1 MVNSPP
7 VIATGPPPHPAMDY
21 AALRSEAVALLG
33 RLSGSQWTDH
43 NIHDPGITI
52 LEQLCFAIT
61 DLAYRI
67 DFPIADLIASSGM
80 GAWPPPAAQLLRGDP
95 VTEDDLRT
103 LLQAMGATDLRIS
116 PRDSTALP
124 LFFHERDGRSGMGDL
139 LGEPP
144 PWDPL
149 GQPIRLRGLRQV
161 RLQPADLLPVVT
173 GRLHRSRL
181 LGEDLLVEDLTPFP
195 VAVHADLEVGAVDDP
210 EGLLVQI
217 LETLQAAITPEPG
230 APPAEGIRSSDL
242 LHALL
247 DLPLVRA
254 VRSIALAPP
263 SAPERR
269 EPWLLPVP
277 TDSSAVIDPTSPIR
291 LFRDGLPLPLD
302 PSAVVRR
309 LAPTP
314 GSLEVPPA
322 MAVAPGGRRREL
334 GRFASLRRQLPAA
347 YGVGPD
353 GLGSAASPERRA
365 VARQLE
371 AYLLILDQLLS
382 NALAQLALAP
392 ELLSP
397 TPSPAAA
404 PAAAERSYGSRP
416 VDDPPLRVDH
426 LIDPPAGGY
435 AAWLQQAVE
444 TGDPRERR
452 QGFLAHLLARFGE
465 ELTPPGADLL
475 ALRREFL
482 TDIARMGGARGSGA
496 DLLEPAA
503 GPGGFEERLRRRL
516 ALPRFF
522 PAGTKDPPF
531 LLIEHLLLRPLP
543 EDATQLVDDGDGPI
557 PFLASVASAD
567 PWSLQV
573 SLVMNQ
579 ALVPSGSDAAATF
592 EARVAQALCSELPA
606 HLRPRLLWFGDGGG
620 PQEEPKL
627 WQRTLKAW
635 GQFRELLAA
644 YRKASDSAQP
654 IKPLLQLACRDARD
668 RMIELLGLGLPW
680 PLRDLPLPA
689 ELVVAQGRS
698 AAITLGFSQPGV
710 RYELWDRD
718 TEAPL
723 QPPVAANGT
732 GQPLE
737 LATPSIL
744 GDRTFRVRAVKANAA
759 PPVGERATWLKGE
772 IRVIEGINT
781 SLVPVFRDLPRVA
794 PEAPAAFAASLCDL
808 GVTVRVDIPSSQ
820 NGITYDLV
828 DRVDQAAGVD
838 QQQSRSASVSGNGG
852 TITLTYPFAA
862 EDRDLQVR
870 ARRTVP
876 TASGLQVALL
886 TTILPL
892 RVRADRSVP
901 LAVVA
906 PVLNPG
912 ESGALQV
919 GNGQMRAQ
927 QGVTYQLWSRRI
939 ADEEFITDPFQ
950 PPPPAPQP
958 SLAVNGDGRTVRVAR
973 PPATADPEALAALGF
988 TPLTA
993 SQVGNANVLS
1003 FDLGPASG
1011 DTTWLA
1017 LASKTH
1023 RLDPLDS
1030 PTPRFGTSTVQLE
1043 QAGVLLVR
1051 PDPGVL
1057 LTLVRW
1063 QQDATS
1069 GLWQLHGGEPG
1080 VYYLVSRDGSPLG
1093 LEAYG
1098 HQLDARDPTI
1108 VRGLERLRVEVDLAI
1123 AADPL
1128 PAAARTNGL
1137 PPPLLDLALAAD
1149 ALADPLKVRAR
1160 RAMTGLQSELSEPPL
1175 LVRVE
1180 PAAVPAGS
1188 QAKIVLLGRA
1198 GDTYGLE
1205 LDRVPVGAPQA
1216 GDGSELTLPTD
1227 PLGSTTA
1234 FTLVIRSQV
1243 GAERRLPVT
1252 VRVEK
1257 NP

>member
-1 MVNSPP
+1 MATSPP
-7 VIATGPPPHPAMDY
+7 VIPTGPPPHPAMDY

-61 DLAYRI
+61 DLAYRT
-67 DFPIADLIASSGM
+67 DFPIADLTAIGGM
-80 GAWPPPAAQLLRGDP
+80 EAWPPPAAQLLSGDP
-95 VTEDDLRT
+95 VTQEDLRA
-103 LLQAMGATDLRIS
+103 LLQTMGATALRII
-116 PRDSTALP
+116 PRETTALP
-124 LFFHERDGRSGMGDL
+124 LYFHERDGSSGRGDL

-161 RLQPADLLPVVT
+161 RLQPAALIPAVT

-181 LGEDLLVEDLTPFP
+181 LAEDVLVEDLTPFF

-210 EGLLVQI
+210 AGLLAEI
-217 LETLQAAITPEPG
+217 LRILQAAITPEPE

-247 DLPLVRA
+247 DLPQVRA
-254 VRSIALAPP
+254 VRSIGLASP
-263 SAPERR
+263 SAPENL

-277 TDSSAVIDPTSPIR
+277 ADSTAVIDPTSPIR
-291 LFRDGLPLPLD
+291 LFRDGLPLPVD
-302 PSAVVRR
+302 QSAVARR
-309 LAPTP
+309 SPPQPAALQASPSTP
-314 GSLEVPPA
+314 EV
-322 MAVAPGGRRREL
+322 PGGRRRDL
-334 GRFASLRRQLPAA
+334 SRFASLRRQLPAA

-365 VARQLE
+365 IARQLE
-371 AYLLILDQLLS
+371 AYLLIFDQLLS

-397 TPSPAAA
+397 VASPGG
-404 PAAAERSYGSRP
+404 AERSYGSRP
-416 VDDPPLRVDH
+416 VDDPPLRTDH

-435 AAWLQQAVE
+435 AAWLQEAVE
-444 TGDPRERR
+444 AGDPRERR

-482 TDIARMGGARGSGA
+482 ADIARMGGARGSGA

-522 PAGTKDPPF
+522 PAGSKDPPF

-543 EDATQLVDDGDGPI
+543 EDRDQLRDDGDGPI
-557 PFLASVASAD
+557 PFLASVAAPD

-573 SLVMNQ
+573 SLVMNHD
-579 ALVPSGSDAAATF
+579 LMPSGSDAADTF
-592 EARVAQALCSELPA
+592 ERRVAQALCSELPA
-606 HLRPRLLWFGDGGG
+606 HLQPRLLWFGNGGG
-620 PQEEPKL
+620 PQQEPEL
-627 WQRTLKAW
+627 WTTTLAAWRT
-635 GQFRELLAA
+635 FRDLLAD
-644 YRKASDSAQP
+644 YRKALDSPQGIGPA
-654 IKPLLQLACRDARD
+654 LQLACRDARD
-668 RMIELLGLGLPW
+668 RVIELLQLGLPW
-680 PLRDLPLPA
+680 PLRDIPLPA
-689 ELVVAQGRS
+689 ELVVTQGRS
-698 AAITLGFSQPGV
+698 AAVTLGFSQIGV
-710 RYELWDRD
+710 RYQLWDRD

-723 QPPVAANGT
+723 QPPVTADGT
-732 GQPLE
+732 GKPLE
-737 LATPSIL
+737 LATPPIL
-744 GDRTFRVRAVKANAA
+744 SDRTFRVRAVKANAV
-759 PPVGERATWLKGE
+759 PPVGERATWLRGE

-781 SLVPVFRDLPRVA
+781 SLVPAFRDLPRVA
-794 PEAPAAFAASLCDL
+794 PAAPAAFTACLCDH
-808 GVTVRVDIPSSQ
+808 GVTVQVDIPSSQ

-828 DRVDQAAGVD
+828 DRVDLAAGVD
-838 QQQSRSASVSGNGG
+838 QQQSRSAGVSGNGG
-852 TITLTYPFAA
+852 TITLSYPFAA

-876 TASGLQVALL
+876 TGSGIQVALL
-886 TTILPL
+886 STILPL
-892 RVRADRSVP
+892 RVRADRAVP

-912 ESGALQV
+912 ESATLQV
-919 GNGQMRAQ
+919 GNALTKAQ
-927 QGVTYQLWSRRI
+927 QAVTYQLWSRRI

-950 PPPPAPQP
+950 PPPSAPQP
-958 SLAVNGDGRTVRVAR
+958 RLEVNADGRTVRVA
-973 PPATADPEALAALGF
+973 PPPPTADPEALTTLGF
-988 TPLTA
+988 TPLTPP
-993 SQVGNANVLS
+993 QLGNANVLS
-1003 FDLGPASG
+1003 FDLGPSSG

-1023 RLDPLDS
+1023 RLDPLDGL
-1030 PTPRFGTSTVQLE
+1030 TPSFGTSTVQLA

-1051 PDPGVL
+1051 PDPGVR

-1069 GLWQLHGGEPG
+1069 GLWQLQGGEPG
-1080 VYYLVSRDGSPLG
+1080 VVYLVSRDGSPLG
-1093 LEAYG
+1093 AEAYV
-1098 HQLDARDPTI
+1098 HQADALDPA
-1108 VRGLERLRVEVDLAI
+1108 VARGLERLRVEVDLAI

-1128 PAAARTNGL
+1128 PSAPRTKGL
-1137 PPPLLDLALAAD
+1137 PPPLLELALAAD
-1149 ALADPLKVRAR
+1149 ALTEPVKVRAR
-1160 RAMTGLQSELSEPPL
+1160 RAMTGLQSDMSEPPL
-1175 LVRVE
+1175 LVRFE
-1180 PAAVPAGS
+1180 PAVVPEGS
-1188 QAKIVLLGRA
+1188 QARIVLLGRA

-1205 LDRVPVGAPQA
+1205 LDRTPMGASQA
-1216 GDGSELTLPTD
+1216 GDGSELTFATD
-1227 PLGSTTA
+1227 PLSSTTA
-1234 FTLVIRSQV
+1234 FTLVIRSPA
-1243 GAERRLPVT
+1243 GDERRLPVT
-1252 VRVEK
+1252 VRVEERR
-1257 NP
+1257 

>member
-1 MVNSPP
+1 MPPPSP
-7 VIATGPPPHPAMDY
+7 VIPTGPPPHPAMDY

-33 RLSGSQWTDH
+33 RLSDSQWTDH

-52 LEQLCFAIT
+52 LELLCYAIT
-61 DLAYRI
+61 DLAYRS
-67 DFPIADLIASSGM
+67 DFPIADLIATAGM
-80 GAWPPPAAQLLRGDP
+80 EVWPPPAAQILSGDP
-95 VTEDDLRT
+95 VTEDDLRA
-103 LLQAMGATDLRIS
+103 LLQAMGAAALRIT
-116 PRDSTALP
+116 PRETTALP
-124 LFFHERDGRSGMGDL
+124 LYFHERDGSSGRGDL

-161 RLQPADLLPVVT
+161 RLQPTALIPEAT

-181 LGEDLLVEDLTPFP
+181 LGEDLLVEALTPFS
-195 VAVHADLEVGAVDDP
+195 VAVHAELEVGAVDDP
-210 EGLLVQI
+210 EGLLAHI

-254 VRSIALAPP
+254 VRSISLTPP

-277 TDSSAVIDPTSPIR
+277 PDSTALIDPNSPIR
-291 LFRDGLPLPLD
+291 LFRNGLPLPLD
-302 PSAVVRR
+302 PSAVARR
-309 LAPTP
+309 LAPKP
-314 GSLEVPPA
+314 GSLQAPPTTA
-322 MAVAPGGRRREL
+322 GAPAGRRRDL
-334 GRFASLRRQLPAA
+334 RRFASLRRQLPAV

-365 VARQLE
+365 FARQLE

-382 NALAQLALAP
+382 NALAQLTLVP
-392 ELLSP
+392 DLLSP
-397 TPSPAAA
+397 VASPDGS
-404 PAAAERSYGSRP
+404 ERSYGSRP
-416 VDDPPLRVDH
+416 VDDPPLRFDH
-426 LIDPPAGGY
+426 LLDPPAGGY
-435 AAWLQQAVE
+435 AVWLQEAVE

-482 TDIARMGGARGSGA
+482 ADIARMGGARGSGA

-516 ALPRFF
+516 GLPRFF
-522 PAGTKDPPF
+522 PAGTEDPPF

-543 EDATQLVDDGDGPI
+543 EDTVQLVDDGDGPI
-557 PFLASVASAD
+557 PFLASVTSPD

-579 ALVPSGSDAAATF
+579 VLVPSGSEAAGTF
-592 EARVAQALCSELPA
+592 EGRVAQALCSELPA
-606 HLRPRLLWFGDGGG
+606 HLRPRLLWFGDGGSA
-620 PQEEPKL
+620 QEEPKL
-627 WQRTLKAW
+627 WQRTLEAW
-635 GQFRELLAA
+635 RQFRKLHAA
-644 YRKASDSAQP
+644 YRKAADSAQA

-668 RMIELLGLGLPW
+668 RMIELLELGLPW
-680 PLRDLPLPA
+680 PLRDFPLPG

-698 AAITLGFSQPGV
+698 AAITLGFSQPEV

-723 QPPVAANGT
+723 QPPVAAEGT

-737 LATPSIL
+737 LVTPFIL
-744 GDRTFRVRAVKANAA
+744 GDRTFRVRAVKVNAA
-759 PPVGERATWLKGE
+759 PPVGERATWLRGE

-794 PEAPAAFAASLCDL
+794 PGAPASFTACLCDH

-828 DRVDQAAGVD
+828 DRVDLAAGVD
-838 QQQSRSASVSGNGG
+838 QQQSRSDSVSGNGG
-852 TITLTYPFAA
+852 TITLSYPFAD

-876 TASGLQVALL
+876 TTSGIQVALL
-886 TTILPL
+886 PTILPL

-912 ESGALQV
+912 EFGVLQV
-919 GNGQMRAQ
+919 GNGPMKAQ
-927 QGVTYQLWSRRI
+927 QGVTYRIWSRRI
-939 ADEEFITDPFQ
+939 EDDEFITDPFQ

-958 SLAVNGDGRTVRVAR
+958 SLAVSGDGRTVRVAP

-988 TPLTA
+988 TPLTPP
-993 SQVGNANVLS
+993 QVGNANALS
-1003 FDLGPASG
+1003 FDLGPSTG
-1011 DTTWLA
+1011 DTTWLT

-1023 RLDPLDS
+1023 RLDPLDG
-1030 PTPRFGTSTVQLE
+1030 PTPRFGASTVQLE
-1043 QAGVLLVR
+1043 PAGLLLVR
-1051 PDPGVL
+1051 PDPTVL

-1063 QQDATS
+1063 QQDVTS
-1069 GLWQLHGGEPG
+1069 GLWQLHGGDPG
-1080 VYYLVSRDGSPLG
+1080 VYYLFSRDGSPLG

-1098 HQLDARDPTI
+1098 HQLDAREPTTA
-1108 VRGLERLRVEVDLAI
+1108 RGLERLRVEVDLAI

-1128 PAAARTNGL
+1128 PSAPRSKGL
-1137 PPPLLDLALAAD
+1137 PAPLLELALAAD
-1149 ALADPLKVRAR
+1149 ALVVPLKVRAR
-1160 RAMTGLQSELSEPPL
+1160 RAMTGLQSDLGEPPL

-1180 PAAVPAGS
+1180 PATVPEGS

-1205 LDRVPVGAPQA
+1205 LDRTPVGVPQV
-1216 GDGSELTLPTD
+1216 GDGSELAFPTD
-1227 PLGSTTA
+1227 PLSSTTA
-1234 FTLVIRSQV
+1234 FTLVIRSQA
-1243 GAERRLPVT
+1243 GGERRLPVM
-1252 VRVEK
+1252 VRVEERR
-1257 NP
+1257 

>member
-1 MVNSPP
+1 MANLSP
-7 VIATGPPPHPAMDY
+7 VIPTGPPPHPAMDY

-33 RLSGSQWTDH
+33 RLCGSQWTDH

-61 DLAYRI
+61 DLAYRT
-67 DFPIADLIASSGM
+67 DFPIADLIATGGM
-80 GAWPPPAAQLLRGDP
+80 EAWPPAAAQLLQGDP
-95 VTEDDLRT
+95 VTEEDLRT
-103 LLQAMGATDLRIS
+103 LLQAMGAKALRITPRETTDL
-116 PRDSTALP
+116 L
-124 LFFHERDGRSGMGDL
+124 LYFHERDGSSGRGDL

-161 RLQPADLLPVVT
+161 RLQPSALIPAVT

-181 LGEDLLVEDLTPFP
+181 LGEDLLVEALSPFS

-210 EGLLVQI
+210 AGLLALI
-217 LETLQAAITPEPG
+217 LATLQATITPEPE
-230 APPAEGIRSSDL
+230 APAPEGIRSSDL

-247 DLPLVRA
+247 DLPLVRT
-254 VRSIALAPP
+254 VRSIGLAPP

-277 TDSSAVIDPTSPIR
+277 PDSVAVIDPASPIR
-291 LFRDGLPLPLD
+291 LFRDGLLLPLD
-302 PSAVVRR
+302 PSA
-309 LAPTP
+309 LA
-314 GSLEVPPA
+314 SAVARPPA
-322 MAVAPGGRRREL
+322 PKPASLQTPPTTAVAPGGRRREL

-365 VARQLE
+365 IARQLE
-371 AYLLILDQLLS
+371 AYLLIFDQLLS
-382 NALAQLALAP
+382 NALAQLALVP

-397 TPSPAAA
+397 VASAGG
-404 PAAAERSYGSRP
+404 EEHSYGTRL
-416 VDDPPLRVDH
+416 VDDPPLRIDH

-444 TGDPRERR
+444 VGDPRERR

-482 TDIARMGGARGSGA
+482 ADIARMGGARGSGA

-543 EDATQLVDDGDGPI
+543 EDRDQLKDDGDGPI
-557 PFLASVASAD
+557 PFLASVASPD

-579 ALVPSGSDAAATF
+579 ALLPSGSEATSTF
-592 EARVAQALCSELPA
+592 EGRVARALGAELPA
-606 HLRPRLLWFGDGGG
+606 HLRPRLLWFGDGGSA
-620 PQEEPKL
+620 QEEPKL
-627 WQRTLKAW
+627 WQRTLEAW
-635 GQFRELLAA
+635 RQFRKLHAA
-644 YRKASDSAQP
+644 YRKAADSAQA

-668 RMIELLGLGLPW
+668 RMIELLGLALPW
-680 PLRDLPLPA
+680 PLRDVPLPA
-689 ELVVAQGRS
+689 ELVVTQGRS
-698 AAITLGFSQPGV
+698 AAITLGFSQPEV

-723 QPPVAANGT
+723 QPPVAAEGT

-737 LATPSIL
+737 LVTPFIL
-744 GDRTFRVRAVKANAA
+744 GDRTFRVRAVKVNAA
-759 PPVGERATWLKGE
+759 PPVGERATWLRGE

-794 PEAPAAFAASLCDL
+794 PGAPAAFTACLCDH
-808 GVTVRVDIPSSQ
+808 GVTVLVDIPASQ

-828 DRVDQAAGVD
+828 ERVDLASGVD
-838 QQQSRSASVSGNGG
+838 LQRSQSGSVSGNGG
-852 TITLTYPFAA
+852 TITLSYPFPA

-876 TASGLQVALL
+876 TGSGTQVALL
-886 TTILPL
+886 TAILPL

-901 LAVVA
+901 LALVA

-919 GNGQMRAQ
+919 GNAQTKAQ
-927 QGVTYQLWSRRI
+927 QGVTYQLWSRRTT
-939 ADEEFITDPFQ
+939 DEEFITDPFQ
-950 PPPPAPQP
+950 PPPSAPQP
-958 SLAVNGDGRTVRVAR
+958 RLEVSADGRTVRVV
-973 PPATADPEALAALGF
+973 PPPPTAEPEALTTLGF
-988 TPLTA
+988 TALTPP
-993 SQVGNANVLS
+993 QVGNANVLS
-1003 FDLGPASG
+1003 FDLGPSSG

-1017 LASKTH
+1017 LASKNH
-1023 RLDPLDS
+1023 RLDPLDG
-1030 PTPRFGTSTVQLE
+1030 PTPAFGTSTVQLV
-1043 QAGVLLVR
+1043 QAGVLLGR

-1057 LTLVRW
+1057 LTLVRR
-1063 QQDATS
+1063 QQDASS

-1080 VYYLVSRDGSPLG
+1080 VFYLFSRDGRPLG

-1098 HQLDARDPTI
+1098 HQLDASDPS
-1108 VRGLERLRVEVDLAI
+1108 VARGLERLRVEVNLAI

-1128 PAAARTNGL
+1128 PSAPRTNGL
-1137 PPPLLDLALAAD
+1137 PPPLLELALAAD

-1160 RAMTGLQSELSEPPL
+1160 RAMTGLQSDLSEPPL
-1175 LVRVE
+1175 LVRIE
-1180 PAAVPAGS
+1180 PAIVPDGS
-1188 QAKIVLLGRA
+1188 QAKIVLLGRV
-1198 GDTYGLE
+1198 GDSYGLE
-1205 LDRVPVGAPQA
+1205 LDRTPVGAPQA
-1216 GDGSELTLPTD
+1216 GNGSELTFATD
-1227 PLGSTTA
+1227 PLSRTTA
-1234 FTLVIRSQV
+1234 FTLVIRSPA
-1243 GAERRLPVT
+1243 GRERRLPVL
-1252 VRVEK
+1252 VRVEERR
-1257 NP
+1257 

>member
-1 MVNSPP
+1 MANSAP
-7 VIATGPPPHPAMDY
+7 VIPTGPPPHPAMDY
-21 AALRSEAVALLG
+21 ASLRSEAVALLG
-33 RLSGSQWTDH
+33 RLCGSQWTDH

-61 DLAYRI
+61 DLAYRT
-67 DFPIADLIASSGM
+67 DFSIADLIATGGM
-80 GAWPPPAAQLLRGDP
+80 ETWPPAAAQLLSGDP
-95 VTEDDLRT
+95 VTQEDLRA
-103 LLQAMGATDLRIS
+103 LLQAMGATALRIT
-116 PRDSTALP
+116 PRETTDL
-124 LFFHERDGRSGMGDL
+124 LLYFHDRDGSSGRGDL

-149 GQPIRLRGLRQV
+149 GQAIRLKGLRQV
-161 RLQPADLLPVVT
+161 RLQPSALIPAAT

-181 LGEDLLVEDLTPFP
+181 LGEDVLVEALSPFS
-195 VAVHADLEVGAVDDP
+195 VAVHADLEVGAADDP
-210 EGLLVQI
+210 AGLLAQI
-217 LETLQAAITPEPG
+217 IETLQATITPEPE

-247 DLPLVRA
+247 DLPLVRT
-254 VRSIALAPP
+254 VRSIGLAPP

-277 TDSSAVIDPTSPIR
+277 PDSVAVIDPASPIR
-291 LFRDGLPLPLD
+291 LFRDGLLLPLD
-302 PSAVVRR
+302 PSAVARR
-309 LAPTP
+309 LAPNP
-314 GSLEVPPA
+314 VALQAPPSRP
-322 MAVAPGGRRREL
+322 VVPGGRRRDL
-334 GRFASLRRQLPAA
+334 SRFASLRRQLPAA

-365 VARQLE
+365 FARQLE
-371 AYLLILDQLLS
+371 AYLLIFDQLLS
-382 NALAQLALAP
+382 NALAQLALVP

-397 TPSPAAA
+397 VASSGG
-404 PAAAERSYGSRP
+404 AERSYGSRP
-416 VDDPPLRVDH
+416 VDDPPLGIDH

-435 AAWLQQAVE
+435 AVWLQQAVE
-444 TGDPRERR
+444 AGDPRERR

-482 TDIARMGGARGSGA
+482 ADIARMGGSRGSGA

-516 ALPRFF
+516 GLPRFF
-522 PAGTKDPPF
+522 PAGTNDPPF

-543 EDATQLVDDGDGPI
+543 EDAAQLLDDGDGPI
-557 PFLASVASAD
+557 PFLASVASPD

-579 ALVPSGSDAAATF
+579 ALLPSGSEAAGTF
-592 EARVAQALCSELPA
+592 EGRVAQALCAELPA
-606 HLRPRLLWFGDGGG
+606 HLQPRLLWFGDGGG

-627 WQRTLKAW
+627 WQRTLEAW
-635 GQFRELLAA
+635 RQFRKLHAA
-644 YRKASDSAQP
+644 YRKAADSAQA

-680 PLRDLPLPA
+680 PLRDVPLPA
-689 ELVVAQGRS
+689 ELVVTQGRS
-698 AAITLGFSQPGV
+698 AAITLGFSQIGV
-710 RYELWDRD
+710 RYQLWDRD

-723 QPPVAANGT
+723 QPPVTADGS
-732 GQPLE
+732 GKVLE
-737 LATPSIL
+737 LATPNIL
-744 GDRTFRVRAVKANAA
+744 SDRTFRVRAVKANAA

-781 SLVPVFRDLPRVA
+781 SLDPAFRDLPRVD
-794 PEAPAAFAASLCDL
+794 PGAPAAFTARLCDH

-838 QQQSRSASVSGNGG
+838 QQQSRSAGVSGNGG
-852 TITLTYPFAA
+852 TITLSYPFAA

-876 TASGLQVALL
+876 TGSGIQVALL
-886 TTILPL
+886 TTILPM

-901 LAVVA
+901 LALVA

-912 ESGALQV
+912 EFGTLQV
-919 GNGQMRAQ
+919 GNAQTKAQ
-927 QGVTYQLWSRRI
+927 QGVSYQLWSRRI

-950 PPPPAPQP
+950 PPPSAPQP
-958 SLAVNGDGRTVRVAR
+958 RLEVSGDGRTVRVAR
-973 PPATADPEALAALGF
+973 PPDKADPESLTTLGF
-988 TPLTA
+988 TALTPP
-993 SQVGNANVLS
+993 QVGNANVLS
-1003 FDLGPASG
+1003 FDLGPSSG
-1011 DTTWLA
+1011 DTTWLV
-1017 LASKTH
+1017 LASKNH
-1023 RLDPLDS
+1023 RLDPFDG
-1030 PTPRFGTSTVQLE
+1030 PTPAFGTSTVQLE

-1051 PDPGVL
+1051 PDPGIL

-1063 QQDATS
+1063 QQDASS

-1080 VYYLVSRDGSPLG
+1080 VFYLFSQGGSPLG
-1093 LEAYG
+1093 LEGYG
-1098 HQLDARDPTI
+1098 HQLDASDPT
-1108 VRGLERLRVEVDLAI
+1108 VARGLERLRVEVDLAI

-1128 PAAARTNGL
+1128 PNASRSKGL
-1137 PPPLLDLALAAD
+1137 PPPLLELALAAD
-1149 ALADPLKVRAR
+1149 ALAAPLKVRAR
-1160 RAMTGLQSELSEPPL
+1160 RAMTGLQSDLSDPPL
-1175 LVRVE
+1175 LVRIE
-1180 PAAVPAGS
+1180 PAIVPEGS
-1188 QAKIVLLGRA
+1188 QAKILLLGRV

-1205 LDRVPVGAPQA
+1205 LDRTPVGAPQA
-1216 GDGSELTLPTD
+1216 GDGSELTFPTD
-1227 PLGSTTA
+1227 PISRTTA
-1234 FTLVIRSQV
+1234 FTLVIRSPA
-1243 GAERRLPVT
+1243 GGERRLPVL
-1252 VRVEK
+1252 VRVEEGQ
-1257 NP
+1257 

>member
-1 MVNSPP
+1 
-7 VIATGPPPHPAMDY
+7 MDY

-61 DLAYRI
+61 DLAYRT
-67 DFPIADLIASSGM
+67 DFPIADLIASGGM
-80 GAWPPPAAQLLRGDP
+80 EAWPPPAAQLLSGDP
-95 VTEDDLRT
+95 VTQEDLRA
-103 LLQAMGATDLRIS
+103 LLEAMGATALRIT
-116 PRDSTALP
+116 PRETTDLP
-124 LFFHERDGRSGMGDL
+124 LYFHERDGSSGRGDL

-161 RLQPADLLPVVT
+161 RLQPSALIPAVT

-181 LGEDLLVEDLTPFP
+181 LAEDVLVEALTPFS

-210 EGLLVQI
+210 AGLLAQI
-217 LETLQAAITPEPG
+217 LETLQATITPEPE

-277 TDSSAVIDPTSPIR
+277 TDSTAVIDPASPIR
-291 LFRDGLPLPLD
+291 LFRDGLLLPLD
-302 PSAVVRR
+302 PSAVAR
-309 LAPTP
+309 
-314 GSLEVPPA
+314 PPA
-322 MAVAPGGRRREL
+322 PKPAALQAPPSTPVVPGGRRRDL
-334 GRFASLRRQLPAA
+334 SRFASLRRQLPAA

-353 GLGSAASPERRA
+353 GLGSAASAERRTI
-365 VARQLE
+365 ARQLE
-371 AYLLILDQLLS
+371 AYLLIFDQLLS

-397 TPSPAAA
+397 LASPGG
-404 PAAAERSYGSRP
+404 AERSYGSRP
-416 VDDPPLRVDH
+416 VDDPPLRSDH

-444 TGDPRERR
+444 AGDLRERR
-452 QGFLAHLLARFGE
+452 QAFLAHLLARFGE
-465 ELTPPGADLL
+465 ELTPPGAELL

-482 TDIARMGGARGSGA
+482 ADVARMGGARGSGA

-531 LLIEHLLLRPLP
+531 LLIEHLLLRPLL
-543 EDATQLVDDGDGPI
+543 EDRDQLRDDGDGPI
-557 PFLASVASAD
+557 PFLASVESPD

-579 ALVPSGSDAAATF
+579 DLVPSGSEAADTF
-592 EARVAQALCSELPA
+592 ERRVAQALCSELPT
-606 HLRPRLLWFGDGGG
+606 HLRPRLLWFGNGGG
-620 PQEEPKL
+620 PQQEPDL
-627 WQRTLKAW
+627 WNRTLAAW
-635 GQFRELLAA
+635 REFRNLLAA
-644 YRKASDSAQP
+644 YRKALDSPQRIGPA
-654 IKPLLQLACRDARD
+654 LQLACRDARD

-680 PLRDLPLPA
+680 PLRDVPLPA
-689 ELVVAQGRS
+689 ELVVTQGSS
-698 AAITLGFSQPGV
+698 AAITLGFSQIGV
-710 RYELWDRD
+710 RYQLWDRD

-723 QPPVAANGT
+723 QPPVTADGSGKA
-732 GQPLE
+732 LE

-744 GDRTFRVRAVKANAA
+744 SDRTFRVRAVKADAA

-772 IRVIEGINT
+772 IRMIEGINT
-781 SLVPVFRDLPRVA
+781 SLVPAFRDLPRVD
-794 PEAPAAFAASLCDL
+794 PGAPAAFTARLCDH
-808 GVTVRVDIPSSQ
+808 GVTVQVEIPSSQ

-838 QQQSRSASVSGNGG
+838 QQQSRSAGVSGNGG
-852 TITLTYPFAA
+852 TITLSYPFAG

-876 TASGLQVALL
+876 TGSGIQVALL
-886 TTILPL
+886 STILPL

-901 LAVVA
+901 LALVA
-906 PVLNPG
+906 PVLNPD
-912 ESGALQV
+912 ESGTLQV
-919 GNGQMRAQ
+919 GSGATKAQ

-950 PPPPAPQP
+950 PPPSAHQP
-958 SLAVNGDGRTVRVAR
+958 SLAVNADGRTVRVA
-973 PPATADPEALAALGF
+973 PPPPTAEAEALTTLKF
-988 TPLTA
+988 TPL
-993 SQVGNANVLS
+993 SPPQVGNSNTLS
-1003 FDLGPASG
+1003 FDLGPSSG

-1023 RLDPLDS
+1023 RLDPLDG
-1030 PTPRFGTSTVQLE
+1030 PTPAFGTSTVQLE
-1043 QAGVLLVR
+1043 QAVVLLVR
-1051 PDPGVL
+1051 PDPAVQ

-1069 GLWQLHGGEPG
+1069 GLWQLQGGEPG
-1080 VYYLVSRDGSPLG
+1080 VYYLFSSDGSPLG
-1093 LEAYG
+1093 AEAYV
-1098 HQLDARDPTI
+1098 HQADVLDPPNA
-1108 VRGLERLRVEVDLAI
+1108 RGLDRLRVEVDLAI

-1128 PAAARTNGL
+1128 PSAPRVNG
-1137 PPPLLDLALAAD
+1137 PPTPLLELALTAD
-1149 ALADPLKVRAR
+1149 ALADPVKVRAR
-1160 RAMTGLQSELSEPPL
+1160 RAMTGLQSDLNKPPM

-1180 PAAVPAGS
+1180 PASVPAGS
-1188 QAKIVLLGRA
+1188 QAKIMLLGRA
-1198 GDTYGLE
+1198 GNIYGLE
-1205 LDRVPVGAPQA
+1205 LDSVPAGAPQA
-1216 GDGSELTLPTD
+1216 GDGSELTFPTD
-1227 PLGSTTA
+1227 PLSRTTA
-1234 FTLVIRSQV
+1234 FTLVIRSQA

-1252 VRVEK
+1252 VRVEE

>member
-1 MVNSPP
+1 
-7 VIATGPPPHPAMDY
+7 
-21 AALRSEAVALLG
+21 
-33 RLSGSQWTDH
+33 
-43 NIHDPGITI
+43 
-52 LEQLCFAIT
+52 
-61 DLAYRI
+61 
-67 DFPIADLIASSGM
+67 
-80 GAWPPPAAQLLRGDP
+80 
-95 VTEDDLRT
+95 
-103 LLQAMGATDLRIS
+103 
-116 PRDSTALP
+116 
-124 LFFHERDGRSGMGDL
+124 
-139 LGEPP
+139 
-144 PWDPL
+144 
-149 GQPIRLRGLRQV
+149 
-161 RLQPADLLPVVT
+161 
-173 GRLHRSRL
+173 
-181 LGEDLLVEDLTPFP
+181 
-195 VAVHADLEVGAVDDP
+195 
-210 EGLLVQI
+210 
-217 LETLQAAITPEPG
+217 
-230 APPAEGIRSSDL
+230 
-242 LHALL
+242 
-247 DLPLVRA
+247 
-254 VRSIALAPP
+254 
-263 SAPERR
+263 
-269 EPWLLPVP
+269 
-277 TDSSAVIDPTSPIR
+277 
-291 LFRDGLPLPLD
+291 
-302 PSAVVRR
+302 
-309 LAPTP
+309 
-314 GSLEVPPA
+314 
-322 MAVAPGGRRREL
+322 
-334 GRFASLRRQLPAA
+334 
-347 YGVGPD
+347 
-353 GLGSAASPERRA
+353 
-365 VARQLE
+365 
-371 AYLLILDQLLS
+371 
-382 NALAQLALAP
+382 
-392 ELLSP
+392 
-397 TPSPAAA
+397 
-404 PAAAERSYGSRP
+404 
-416 VDDPPLRVDH
+416 
-426 LIDPPAGGY
+426 
-435 AAWLQQAVE
+435 
-444 TGDPRERR
+444 
-452 QGFLAHLLARFGE
+452 
-465 ELTPPGADLL
+465 
-475 ALRREFL
+475 
-482 TDIARMGGARGSGA
+482 
-496 DLLEPAA
+496 
-503 GPGGFEERLRRRL
+503 
-516 ALPRFF
+516 
-522 PAGTKDPPF
+522 
-531 LLIEHLLLRPLP
+531 
-543 EDATQLVDDGDGPI
+543 
-557 PFLASVASAD
+557 
-567 PWSLQV
+567 
-573 SLVMNQ
+573 
-579 ALVPSGSDAAATF
+579 
-592 EARVAQALCSELPA
+592 
-606 HLRPRLLWFGDGGG
+606 
-620 PQEEPKL
+620 
-627 WQRTLKAW
+627 
-635 GQFRELLAA
+635 
-644 YRKASDSAQP
+644 
-654 IKPLLQLACRDARD
+654 
-668 RMIELLGLGLPW
+668 
-680 PLRDLPLPA
+680 
-689 ELVVAQGRS
+689 
-698 AAITLGFSQPGV
+698 
-710 RYELWDRD
+710 
-718 TEAPL
+718 
-723 QPPVAANGT
+723 
-732 GQPLE
+732 
-737 LATPSIL
+737 
-744 GDRTFRVRAVKANAA
+744 
-759 PPVGERATWLKGE
+759 
-772 IRVIEGINT
+772 
-781 SLVPVFRDLPRVA
+781 
-794 PEAPAAFAASLCDL
+794 
-808 GVTVRVDIPSSQ
+808 
-820 NGITYDLV
+820 
-828 DRVDQAAGVD
+828 
-838 QQQSRSASVSGNGG
+838 
-852 TITLTYPFAA
+852 
-862 EDRDLQVR
+862 
-870 ARRTVP
+870 VP